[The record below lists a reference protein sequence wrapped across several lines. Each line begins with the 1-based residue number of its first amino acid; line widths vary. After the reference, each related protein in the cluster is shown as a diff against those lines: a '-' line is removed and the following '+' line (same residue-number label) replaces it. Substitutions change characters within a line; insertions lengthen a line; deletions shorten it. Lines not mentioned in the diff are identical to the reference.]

1 MTRGSVRR
9 FRCDWAD
16 SGVELFRRSDILMA
30 IMKRRSPS
38 HRQPSNVTPTPTDG
52 PPAEASG
59 RSATSPRCR
68 DHYPTRRVR
77 RVASAILLVHVLA
90 LAASFFAVVE
100 PSETQVR
107 VLAWL
112 QPYLRMTR
120 FGVDERP
127 IYLAHGNRSEQ
138 PMRLQVS
145 RTFRPGDR
153 DWRTVEPQ
161 GVPGLASSDR
171 YHRWLST
178 AVLLADSE
186 QPGLVA
192 ELLLGHVAQ
201 DPEIRAVRIVV
212 LPTEL
217 TTVMDDDL
225 PPPFEA
231 RVARGG
237 GRVSLVHVPPEEQ
250 SSIAL
255 PTASEADR

>member
-1 MTRGSVRR
+1 M
-9 FRCDWAD
+9 
-16 SGVELFRRSDILMA
+16 LA
-30 IMKRRSPS
+30 IMKRRAPS
-38 HRQPSNVTPTPTDG
+38 HRQPSNVTPTPADG

-59 RSATSPRCR
+59 PAATSPRCR

-77 RVASAILLVHVLA
+77 RVASAILSVHLLA

-100 PSETQVR
+100 PSETQAR

-153 DWRTVEPQ
+153 DWRTVEPE

-178 AVLLADSE
+178 AVLLADAE

-192 ELLLGHVAQ
+192 ELLLGHVAS

-212 LPTEL
+212 LPTDL
-217 TTVMDDDL
+217 TTVMDDDQ

-231 RVARGG
+231 RVARGS